1 MDETRSVKIAFSKHQ
16 TMGPPP
22 AKEKIRQ
29 EKLILG
35 CTGSVLGRAP
45 EFSVNKGQEITAPI
59 TNNCQEKE
67 WIRLGK
73 YRAHK
78 SSR

>member
-1 MDETRSVKIAFSKHQ
+1 MEETWNVKIAFSKHQ
-16 TMGPPP
+16 TMGTPP
-22 AKEKIRQ
+22 AKVRIRQ
-29 EKLILG
+29 GKLILG
-35 CTGSVLGRAP
+35 CAGSVRGRAP

-67 WIRLGK
+67 WIRLRK